1 MKTSNFAILL
11 ILIIGIIEI
20 ISDILFKFWAKGNIE
35 INWFLIIGVL
45 IYNIIGILYAF
56 SLRYGLLSIINSI
69 WQGVSLL
76 FTVLLGIFYFN
87 ERPNIKQMVCILLV
101 FIGTIG
107 LIFIK

>member
-1 MKTSNFAILL
+1 MKTSNVAILL
-11 ILIIGIIEI
+11 
-20 ISDILFKFWAKGNIE
+20 

-87 ERPNIKQMVCILLV
+87 ERPNIKQMICILFV